1 MVGRPGRVP
10 GTVSV
15 AGMRLSRR
23 EFEAVVADALDAIP
37 PELARL
43 MENVAVVVE
52 DWPRPDQ
59 LAGHESLFGLYEGTA
74 LTERSPLSYGGVLPD
89 RITIFRGP
97 LCEACETEEDLW
109 EEVYATV
116 VHEVAHHFGI
126 SEERLEELGW
136 G

>member
-1 MVGRPGRVP
+1 
-10 GTVSV
+10 VSV
-15 AGMRLSRR
+15 RLSRR
-23 EFEAVVADALDAIP
+23 EFEALVAEALDAIP
-37 PELARL
+37 EELARL

-52 DWPRPDQ
+52 DWPHPDQ
-59 LAGHESLFGLYEGTA
+59 LAGHGSLFGLYEGISLTA
-74 LTERSPLSYGGVLPD
+74 RSPLSYGGVLPD

-97 LCEACETEEDLW
+97 LCEACETEQDLAD
-109 EEVYATV
+109 EIYATV